1 MTKKALWN
9 QYVDKNPSF
18 DGEGN
23 ITLSAAGLRK
33 LFNQTWDIAFEQGED
48 EESPETSYAQVNSRA
63 AGDVDYLKKIF
74 GMF

>member
-1 MTKKALWN
+1 MTKKALWK

-33 LFNQTWDIAFEQGED
+33 LFNQTWDIAFEQGEY
-48 EESPETSYAQVNSRA
+48 EEPEEPNYPQVDSKT